1 MTCESANGKAL
12 SGPGTVQVLCCTFRE
27 NGYYALRLKDRVID
41 VRRCEWSDQRMGI
54 DVYALDD
61 VNIDFTVDDPRFFNR
76 IFYGRVTAMH
86 KEFYQ

>member
-1 MTCESANGKAL
+1 
-12 SGPGTVQVLCCTFRE
+12 
-27 NGYYALRLKDRVID
+27 
-41 VRRCEWSDQRMGI
+41 MGI